1 MTTQE
6 IVLIITKTI
15 SINFTAL
22 LAIIAVGA
30 GTKIVLDVV
39 FKSLYTITSS
49 KD

>member
-15 SINFTAL
+15 SVNFPAL

-39 FKSLYTITSS
+39 FKSLYTVTSS